1 MEKMEHILYLWI
13 RKEYLMMNNVWD
25 FADYKGKIKITTKDG
40 EKYLGF
46 VSDVEDKEDD
56 DAYEDDCINIYC
68 DDGIWGIFQNEIEK
82 IEKLD

>member
-1 MEKMEHILYLWI
+1 
-13 RKEYLMMNNVWD
+13 MMNNVWD